1 MSKKNKNKKKKVNP
15 KTERYLKFR
24 KDKPA
29 NLTFT
34 APDLTPEQQKQKQ
47 EDEQII
53 NSFLRYN
60 RNPPT
65 KEVSERRMR
74 SKR

>member
-1 MSKKNKNKKKKVNP
+1 MGKRKKEKKISAKAAK
-15 KTERYLKFR
+15 YAKFQ

-29 NLTFT
+29 AIDFT
-34 APDLTPEQQKQKQ
+34 MPDLNEEQNKQKQ
-47 EDEQII
+47 LDQDRIDR
-53 NSFLRYN
+53 FLRYN

-65 KEVSERRMR
+65 KEVSERRMK

>member
-29 NLTFT
+29 NLTFV
-34 APDLTPEQQKQKQ
+34 APDLTSEQQKQRMAD
-47 EDEQII
+47 DEKIGY
-53 NSFLRYN
+53 FLRHSK
-60 RNPPT
+60 NPPT
-65 KEVSERRMR
+65 KEVSERRMK

>member
-24 KDKPA
+24 KDKPSIMTFVA
-29 NLTFT
+29 PELTS
-34 APDLTPEQQKQKQ
+34 EQQKQRMVD
-47 EDEQII
+47 DEKIGY
-53 NSFLRYN
+53 FLKRN

-65 KEVSERRMR
+65 KEISERRMR